1 MSFSSDREKTFT
13 AVIPS
18 AGKSQRMQGINKLF
32 ADLEGKPVIIRTLEA
47 ISADQRIKNIILVVS
62 SDVVSRVY
70 NILKKFPIPKLIK
83 IVEGGERRQDSVYQ
97 GIINAECEYVVIH
110 DGARPLL
117 SESLLM
123 RILDSIDSTPGVIPA
138 ITVNDTIKRIDDKGF
153 VVETLDRS
161 EIARIQTPQVFK
173 RRVLMESYRVLE
185 KRNITIT
192 DDSSALE
199 IAGFAIKIVEGSEF
213 NLKITRK
220 EDLQLAGAIW
230 RSNLIK

>member
-1 MSFSSDREKTFT
+1 MSFSSDQEKTFT

-70 NILKKFPIPKLIK
+70 DILKKFPIPKLIK

-138 ITVNDTIKRIDDKGF
+138 IAVNDTIKRIDDKGF

-173 RRVLMESYRVLE
+173 RRVLMESYGVLE

-213 NLKITRK
+213 NLKITRQ